1 MRRYFDPETLKY
13 VTILDEV
20 EDEKVIKELLA
31 EASDISKYED
41 GDILIFK
48 DDGGKKKDV

>member
-1 MRRYFDPETLKY
+1 MRRYFDPVTLKY
-13 VTILDEV
+13 VTILSEV

-41 GDILIFK
+41 GDIIIFR
-48 DDGGKKKDV
+48 DTEEKKEDV